1 MLYFSSLRAKE
12 IVMNKEKPF
21 SAGFSLF
28 NTPTHITAPFPLVYH
43 AYLILSFYPRS
54 SATGETKA

>member
-21 SAGFSLF
+21 SEVPLHLSLDQCF
-28 NTPTHITAPFPLVYH
+28 RLNICPPQIHMLKPLPPHVMV
-43 AYLILSFYPRS
+43 F
-54 SATGETKA
+54 GN